1 MIDVQVIDNFLSPT
15 YFEKLQQR
23 VIYHPN
29 YPPLPWYY
37 LDSITHESEEDLSS
51 FGFEHV
57 VVNGDMDIVSNDI
70 FMFLSG
76 FYSLLLDVTGTTKLL
91 RSRFDMTLYSK
102 NKKRHAPHVDLF
114 FPHVSSILYLTDSDG
129 ETVLYDKKTLDYD
142 ELSSLTDKSFDP
154 LPIKKSVKPKQN
166 RLLIFDGSYIHT
178 GHSPSKYKNRVILN
192 TNLI

>member
-57 VVNGDMDIVSNDI
+57 VINSDMDIASNDI

-76 FYSLLLDVTGTTKLL
+76 FYSLLLDVTGATKLL

-114 FPHVSSILYLTDSDG
+114 FPHISSILYLTDSDG
-129 ETVLYDKKTLDYD
+129 ETVLYNKKTLDYD
-142 ELSSLTDKSFDP
+142 ELSSLTDKNFDS